1 MYSYVRNNPLRY
13 TDPDGRDCQNG
24 VSACIDYFIV
34 GAKAVANLVPATATL
49 VNRVFTGGLVGDAP
63 MFQPSNVDQAQGMQA
78 ASVMMMLSPLAEAG
92 AAAAVGAMESSAA
105 AEVPQILQNAARG
118 TASETR
124 VLGDLG
130 QVKNTTAVTSAEGK
144 SIPDF
149 INKTTIGEIKDV
161 KNLSNTQQLRI
172 QRDAA
177 VQTGKDLVVVT
188 GTNTNVTPNVAKSQQ
203 K

>member
-1 MYSYVRNNPLRY
+1 M
-13 TDPDGRDCQNG
+13 T
-24 VSACIDYFIV
+24 
-34 GAKAVANLVPATATL
+34 
-49 VNRVFTGGLVGDAP
+49 
-63 MFQPSNVDQAQGMQA
+63 
-78 ASVMMMLSPLAEAG
+78 
-92 AAAAVGAMESSAA
+92 
-105 AEVPQILQNAARG
+105 RG

-124 VLGDLG
+124 VLNGLG

-177 VQTGKDLVVVT
+177 VQAGKNHVVVT
-188 GTNTNVTPNVAKSQQ
+188 GTNTNVTPNVAKPPTRVIRRDDLGPNQP
-203 K
+203 